1 MSCDRNAKVQA
12 WYDGELPEGDRAG
25 VEQHLREC
33 AECAQVVAEL
43 RQMSQMLVAAPRV
56 QMGADAKRRLE
67 QAWWA
72 NRDRGVLRMAE
83 WLTAAAAAVLVGALM
98 FWSDGDRPVQP
109 PTQVASWEPEA
120 VMPPTEARDELA
132 SNDVTLAE
140 WMANDLSV
148 EGSR

>member
-1 MSCDRNAKVQA
+1 MSCDRSAQVEA
-12 WYDGELPEGDRAG
+12 WYDGELPESDRAA

-33 AECAQVVAEL
+33 ADCTQLVAEL
-43 RQMSQMLVAAPRV
+43 RQMSQMLVAAPRA

-67 QAWWA
+67 RSWWA

-98 FWSDGDRPVQP
+98 FWSEGERPSQP
-109 PTQVASWEPEA
+109 PTQVATWQSDA
-120 VMPPTEARDELA
+120 VMPPTETRDEVA
-132 SNDVTLAE
+132 SNVVTLAE